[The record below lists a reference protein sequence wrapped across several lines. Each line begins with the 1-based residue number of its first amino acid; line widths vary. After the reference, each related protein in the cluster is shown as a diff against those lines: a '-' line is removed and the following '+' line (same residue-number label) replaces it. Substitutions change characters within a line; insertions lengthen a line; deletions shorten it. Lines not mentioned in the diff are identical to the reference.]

1 MIIGNGKVNYCGVP
15 MKETIYTTW
24 ARRDN
29 HWVNDMLEKWQKSG
43 DHYLCFPR
51 ILFEVHTLP
60 DTPFWMYFYYAKA
73 RTDIPSLQGEIEFRV
88 KVLSWRPD
96 HKYSG
101 NDIRVFRGNED
112 GRVWFLCDRFEEIV
126 KNDGSLLSLSDFR
139 HAYGKNLISTM
150 RNSIPQV
157 ILEAKTRAGRYYP

>member
-1 MIIGNGKVNYCGVP
+1 

-29 HWVNDMLEKWQKSG
+29 HWVSDMLEGWRKSG
-43 DHYLCFPR
+43 KPFLCFPW

-60 DTPFWMYFYYAKA
+60 VTPFWMYFYYARG
-73 RTDIPSLQGEIEFRV
+73 RTDIPSLQGRVEFRV
-88 KVLSWRPD
+88 QGVSWHPNP
-96 HKYSG
+96 KYSG
-101 NDIRVFRGNED
+101 NDTCVFRGYED
-112 GRVWFLCDRFEEIV
+112 GKVWFLCDRFEEIV
-126 KNDGSLLSLSDFR
+126 KNDGSLLSLSDFS

-157 ILEAKTRAGRYYP
+157 ILEAKIRAGRYYP

>member
-1 MIIGNGKVNYCGVP
+1 MVLGIDNSIIAGIL

-29 HWVNDMLEKWQKSG
+29 HWVSDMLEGWRKSG
-43 DHYLCFPR
+43 KPFLCFPW

-60 DTPFWMYFYYAKA
+60 VAPFWMYFYYARG
-73 RTDIPSLQGEIEFRV
+73 RTDIPLLQGRVEFRV
-88 KVLSWRPD
+88 QVVSWHPNP
-96 HKYSG
+96 KYSG
-101 NDIRVFRGNED
+101 NDTCVFRGYED
-112 GRVWFLCDRFEEIV
+112 GKVWFLCDRFEEIV
-126 KNDGSLLSLSDFR
+126 KNDGSLLSLSDFS

-157 ILEAKTRAGRYYP
+157 ILEAKIRAGRYYP